1 MLINVLMVLLIKK
14 KIVNIYSNYDNMI
27 EHMNYEYY
35 TIYDIMIFSVT
46 KIPLDDLNKA
56 DFMNKVP

>member
-1 MLINVLMVLLIKK
+1 
-14 KIVNIYSNYDNMI
+14 
-27 EHMNYEYY
+27 MNYEYY

-56 DFMNKVP
+56 DFMKKVP

>member
-56 DFMNKVP
+56 DFMKKVP